1 MFLIQ
6 YWITIGW
13 AKLQRKW
20 RKWLKT
26 KEQLEQE
33 ARLRL
38 TVEKFLKQLR
48 ANTPRNGSTNDDLPK
63 RVSGSG
69 EGENNGS

>member
-6 YWITIGW
+6 YWVTIGW

-38 TVEKFLKQLR
+38 TVERFLKQLR
-48 ANTPRNGSTNDDLPK
+48 QRKGLQGDITIKTKEERNDTSETD
-63 RVSGSG
+63 
-69 EGENNGS
+69 

>member
-6 YWITIGW
+6 YWAIIGW

-33 ARLRL
+33 ARLKI
-38 TVEKFLKQLR
+38 TVERFLKQLR
-48 ANTPRNGSTNDDLPK
+48 ANTHKNASTSDDLPK
-63 RVSGSG
+63 RPPVVGG
-69 EGENNGS
+69 G